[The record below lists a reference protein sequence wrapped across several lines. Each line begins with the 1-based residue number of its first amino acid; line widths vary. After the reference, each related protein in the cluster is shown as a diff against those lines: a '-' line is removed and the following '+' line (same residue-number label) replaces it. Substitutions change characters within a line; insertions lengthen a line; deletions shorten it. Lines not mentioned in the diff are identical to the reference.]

1 MIWLIILNTIR
12 ILMQMYTGYM
22 KLPKKIVVNCSK
34 RTRNLLNLIVS
45 DNGVTF
51 FNSEL
56 LNNKKEL
63 VE

>member
-1 MIWLIILNTIR
+1 
-12 ILMQMYTGYM
+12 MQMYTGYM

>member
-34 RTRNLLNLIVS
+34 RTRNMLNLIVS

-51 FNSEL
+51 FYSEL